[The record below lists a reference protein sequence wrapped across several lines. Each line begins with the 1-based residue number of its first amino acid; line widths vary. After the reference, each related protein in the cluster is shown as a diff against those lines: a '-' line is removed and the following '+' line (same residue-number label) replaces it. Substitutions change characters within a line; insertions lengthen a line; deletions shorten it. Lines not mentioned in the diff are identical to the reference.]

1 MTRRLESIYSY
12 CSGLVEASDKHL
24 RTGSVFVKV
33 LSDNDDSGRH
43 GVLVPTEIYEFFPH
57 LDIQDPQ
64 QNATIHFQGIDSL
77 SGESRTL
84 AYKYYQR
91 YPERRITCLNT
102 SFNDRQHG
110 RRVAVFLRAQHTDGT
125 TGYYL
130 DLLREYADGDYVA
143 AVRVLFGETLV
154 VEEGSFFLR
163 AVDSPDFVPDEA
175 LNDLLGRF
183 DDISNRGYIDS
194 LRAGDT
200 GIGYTFETL
209 IGIDENN
216 DQRADFRGI
225 EIKCKQIRE
234 VGGRGGKINL
244 FQKAPRWDQRLRG
257 IERLRMIGAPDEN
270 GRYACH
276 SQVSTTSNN
285 LGLWLDLASSPDQVD
300 ILKNE
305 NRFGYWPHS
314 DLEQRL
320 QEKHSRA
327 VFVKAETRT
336 SSGRQ
341 RFHYTELVYCERPSI
356 LNFTNLISNRR
367 IVFEFLMNENEA
379 GHVRNHGY
387 PWRLAS
393 ADHLSELF
401 SFRIR
406 LR

>member
-285 LGLWLDLASSPDQVD
+285 LGLWLDLASSPDQV
-300 ILKNE
+300 E
-305 NRFGYWPHS
+305 SPR
-314 DLEQRL
+314 
-320 QEKHSRA
+320 
-327 VFVKAETRT
+327 
-336 SSGRQ
+336 
-341 RFHYTELVYCERPSI
+341 
-356 LNFTNLISNRR
+356 NL
-367 IVFEFLMNENEA
+367 
-379 GHVRNHGY
+379 
-387 PWRLAS
+387 
-393 ADHLSELF
+393 
-401 SFRIR
+401 
-406 LR
+406 

>member
-12 CSGLVEASDKHL
+12 CSGLAEESDKRL

-33 LSDNDDSGRH
+33 LSENDDSGRH

-57 LDIQDPQ
+57 LDIPDPQ
-64 QNATIHFQGIDSL
+64 QNETIHFQGVDSL
-77 SGESRTL
+77 TGESRTL

-102 SFNDRQHG
+102 AFNDRQHG
-110 RRVAVFLRAQHTDGT
+110 RRIAVFLSAQHTDGS
-125 TGYYL
+125 TGYYI
-130 DLLREYADGDYVA
+130 DLLREYVDGDYSA
-143 AVRVLFGETLV
+143 ALGVLFGDALT
-154 VEEGSFFLR
+154 VEESSFFLR

-209 IGIDENN
+209 IGIEENN

-234 VGGRGGKINL
+234 AGGRGGKINL

-257 IERLRMIGAPDEN
+257 IERLRMIGVPDES
-270 GRYACH
+270 GRYTCH

-285 LGLWLDLASSPDQVD
+285 LGLRLDLASGPAQVN

-305 NRFGYWPHS
+305 SRFGYWPHS
-314 DLEQRL
+314 VLERRL

-336 SSGRQ
+336 AGGRQ

-379 GHVRNHGY
+379 GRVRNHGY

-393 ADHLSELF
+393 ADYLNELF